1 MLQRNDVVST
11 ASTELGKTLHLTS
24 FSLCLVMILL
34 KQVVKTASLVNLL
47 QTTC

>member
-1 MLQRNDVVST
+1 MLQRNDVAST
-11 ASTELGKTLHLTS
+11 VSTELGKTHLMS

-34 KQVVKTASLVNLL
+34 KQVVKTALLVNLL